1 MKQTGPKKR
10 FLTVEERE
18 EQILKDISPDVR
30 GKLKE
35 LVDEFKDVFP
45 NTLPK
50 GRPPKRDIV
59 HEIRTE
65 EGAKPPSRPPYRLG
79 PAEQDEMEEQVKDL
93 LAQGFIQPSASPYGA
108 PILFVPKKDGRW
120 RMCIDYRA
128 LNKQTVKDQ
137 FPLPRIDSLLERL
150 GKAKVF
156 TKLDLASG
164 YHQIAM
170 EETSVQKTAFRTN
183 RGHFEFIV
191 MPFGLCNAPA
201 TFQRL
206 MNKVFA
212 DNLDKFIAVYLDDIL
227 IFSTSLEEHWAH
239 LRWALTRLRDAKLY
253 GRLHKCEFL
262 KDQVEYLGFEVGP
275 RGIQASPGKVRAII
289 DWPRPK
295 SVHDVRSFLGLASYY
310 RRFVRGFSELAKPLT
325 QMTKQG
331 VEWDWSEAQHRA
343 FNRLKLALTTAPVLR
358 LPDFDRQFVVTTD
371 ASDAAVGAILEQDFG
386 NGLQPVAFASR
397 KLNGAEIRYS
407 AYERELLGIVWAL
420 AQWKHYCRGPHA
432 VIIQTDHAPLRHL
445 PNQASVNTRV
455 WKWINVM
462 QGYNL
467 EIRHIPGKRN
477 PADTLSRQDIKDALG
492 RKTAVHDANADL
504 VRELRVPPN
513 AGDEAIQEALR
524 KLFNQVQ
531 AQSSN
536 QNQSSSVRS
545 VQQSESVSVS
555 KIKAS
560 SPDQEQ
566 ASSSVQFQD
575 QTRVQQPVSEISAD
589 SIQCTLCVA
598 RSSITIDNSLREK
611 MYSLLK
617 NEFLYKEI
625 LEEMESTERNE
636 INRGQE
642 KYQLKKNMLMIHVTG
657 QPEDIPYWRTVVPD
671 DLEVKALLVRELHS
685 TPYAAHPG
693 VQRTISKVR
702 RYFWW
707 KGMTTDIREIVESC
721 PICQLEKTD
730 HTQRKGSLQ
739 SLAIPEAKWQEVS
752 VDFVVDLPVAAGG
765 EDAIMT
771 VVDRAT
777 KMVHLIPVVR
787 PRQQERL
794 PVYFGSTW
802 SNCMAYL
809 GRFTLIGVP
818 SL

>member
-1 MKQTGPKKR
+1 MKKLVKRKTPVFLAVVWGQETRGVNAAVKSESIGLTEGKKRDLMRKTGPKR
-10 FLTVEERE
+10 NFQFLTVEERE
-18 EQILKDISPDVR
+18 EQILHKVSPDVR

-45 NTLPK
+45 DTLPK

-93 LAQGFIQPSASPYGA
+93 LAQGFIRPSASPYGA

-150 GKAKVF
+150 GQATVF

-170 EETSVQKTAFRTN
+170 EETSIQKTAFRTN

-212 DNLDKFIAVYLDDIL
+212 DQLDKFIAVYLDDIL
-227 IFSTSLEEHWAH
+227 IFSQSLEEHWEH
-239 LRWALTRLRDAKLY
+239 LRWALARLREAKLY

-289 DWPRPK
+289 EWPRPK
-295 SVHDVRSFLGLASYY
+295 SVHDIRSFLGLASYY
-310 RRFVRGFSELAKPLT
+310 RRFVRGFSEMARPLT
-325 QMTKQG
+325 QLTKIG
-331 VEWDWSEAQHRA
+331 VEWNWSEAQHRA
-343 FNRLKLALTTAPVLR
+343 FNRLKLALTTAPVLK

-397 KLNGAEIRYS
+397 KLNDAEMRYS

-420 AQWKHYCRGPHA
+420 AQWKHYCRGPHS

-467 EIRHIPGKRN
+467 EIRHIPGKRK
-477 PADTLSRQDIKDALG
+477 PR
-492 RKTAVHDANADL
+492 RHV
-504 VRELRVPPN
+504 
-513 AGDEAIQEALR
+513 IQ
-524 KLFNQVQ
+524 
-531 AQSSN
+531 
-536 QNQSSSVRS
+536 
-545 VQQSESVSVS
+545 
-555 KIKAS
+555 
-560 SPDQEQ
+560 
-566 ASSSVQFQD
+566 
-575 QTRVQQPVSEISAD
+575 
-589 SIQCTLCVA
+589 
-598 RSSITIDNSLREK
+598 
-611 MYSLLK
+611 
-617 NEFLYKEI
+617 
-625 LEEMESTERNE
+625 
-636 INRGQE
+636 
-642 KYQLKKNMLMIHVTG
+642 TG
-657 QPEDIPYWRTVVPD
+657 
-671 DLEVKALLVRELHS
+671 
-685 TPYAAHPG
+685 
-693 VQRTISKVR
+693 
-702 RYFWW
+702 
-707 KGMTTDIREIVESC
+707 
-721 PICQLEKTD
+721 
-730 HTQRKGSLQ
+730 
-739 SLAIPEAKWQEVS
+739 
-752 VDFVVDLPVAAGG
+752 
-765 EDAIMT
+765 
-771 VVDRAT
+771 
-777 KMVHLIPVVR
+777 
-787 PRQQERL
+787 
-794 PVYFGSTW
+794 
-802 SNCMAYL
+802 
-809 GRFTLIGVP
+809 
-818 SL
+818 